1 MAKRKKA
8 ARSSFKSKRSLYKV
22 ETYGIKFNSL
32 TFLLF
37 AVFAL
42 VVAMV
47 LVSQML
53 GMNFY

>member
-8 ARSSFKSKRSLYKV
+8 ARSTSKQKRSLYRV

-37 AVFAL
+37 LVFVL
-42 VVAMV
+42 IVAIV
-47 LVSQML
+47 LVSQMVGITL
-53 GMNFY
+53 Y